1 MTKGGFTSKETA
13 ATVLAADNA
22 RSEVTIQNQDTNKI
36 WLGFGV
42 TAVKKT
48 GVCLIPDDYPT
59 HTVTGHLAQQSISV
73 VCDTAE
79 EAKGGYQTA

>member
-1 MTKGGFTSKETA
+1 MTKGGFTSAATA

-22 RSEVTIQNQDTNKI
+22 RSEVTIQNQGADKI

-42 TAVKKT
+42 TAVKET
-48 GVCLIPDDYPT
+48 GICLIPDDYPT

-79 EAKGGYQTA
+79 ESAGGYQTA